1 MPHVVVK
8 LTAGRTEEK
17 KAELANALAKTVV
30 TILGCEDSAVS
41 VGIED
46 IPNGKW
52 LERVYDPDIRDKP
65 ETLYKKPGYRPAG

>member
-8 LTAGRTEEK
+8 LTAGRAEEK
-17 KAELANALAKTVV
+17 KAELARALANTVIS
-30 TILGCEDSAVS
+30 ILGCEESAVS

-52 LERVYDPDIRDKP
+52 VEHVYNPDIRAKP
-65 ETLYKKPGYRPAG
+65 QSIYKKPGYMPTR